1 MELKFKNENIE
12 LIGNEAVLDINR
24 SKEFSPVQ
32 MMVAASGACGM
43 YVFSSLLTNSN
54 IKHNFIKTDVSYK
67 TDNTNKV
74 RPLSEISITYHLEVN
89 EEIKERVSRILKL
102 VGKNCPVIQS
112 LSDNVLVI
120 ENIIYY

>member
-43 YVFSSLLTNSN
+43 YVFRSILTNSN
-54 IKHNFIKTDVSYK
+54 IKHNFIKTEVSYK
-67 TDNTNKV
+67 TDDTNKV